1 MGADRVAVVVK
12 TFATTTRDDGQE
24 EVTRFTYQSMM
35 LPDALYDLEPASEK
49 IDAWAFGTVLFNL
62 LSASPL
68 LPVNRDDDLVNAD
81 AYRRVVQWKETDDAA
96 DDDAMPEVIVAG
108 RLVPAG
114 GSRIARLIDDEVADG
129 GARDVLKR
137 LLDPDPTRR
146 WTVKQAIDG
155 YFGEDGKLARSPAA
169 GEGGSVALD
178 EIKSM
183 IAENLRISKKT
194 LTTVTSMD
202 KKLDSALVKLDH
214 LQLDVAEMKECQALG
229 FEALRDQ
236 VAHCARGA
244 HTGACNCPTKPLFLS
259 FPSFSFPFL
268 PITLPRCHTAPPGAA
283 LPRGRPGVL

>member
-1 MGADRVAVVVK
+1 
-12 TFATTTRDDGQE
+12 
-24 EVTRFTYQSMM
+24 
-35 LPDALYDLEPASEK
+35 
-49 IDAWAFGTVLFNL
+49 
-62 LSASPL
+62 
-68 LPVNRDDDLVNAD
+68 
-81 AYRRVVQWKETDDAA
+81 
-96 DDDAMPEVIVAG
+96 MPEVIVAG

-236 VAHCARGA
+236 VEHCASGA
-244 HTGACNCPTKPLFLS
+244 HTGACSCPTKPHFLS

-268 PITLPRCHTAPPGAA
+268 PFPSLSFPSPCRGAPRAPGAA
-283 LPRGRPGVL
+283 LPRGGPGLL